1 MKVNYFKWVAAS
13 FLVGLMAAAPI
24 AQAGLLGA
32 LVGDA
37 IVHHEEEKAQQ
48 NGQSNML
55 TQHPV
60 MGAVAGSVAGSVV
73 EGGIVHEASDHP
85 VLAAVGGVV
94 LGAAAEPEL
103 AQNAR
108 DLYIEAR
115 TEKLRKNMTAA
126 GEPRPGD
133 GCAAHHIVMKDDGRF
148 PASQQARAILEE
160 CGIDLD
166 SAENGVWLPDT
177 NEGSACHGV
186 YHRTLHTEEY
196 AKQILGRLSDGYEER
211 GCEGVIDAL
220 RAIKE
225 DLGGKDQ

>member
-1 MKVNYFKWVAAS
+1 MKVNYSKWIISS
-13 FLVGLMAAAPI
+13 FLVGFMAVAPT

-115 TEKLRKNMTAA
+115 TEKLRKNMTAT

-133 GCAAHHIVMKDDGRF
+133 GCAAHHIVMKDDGKF
-148 PASQQARAILEE
+148 PASKKARDILEN

-177 NEGSACHGV
+177 TEDSACRGA

-196 AKQILGRLSDGYEER
+196 ANNVYKRLRYAKEEAGCDGVASALKEIKLALTN
-211 GCEGVIDAL
+211 EG
-220 RAIKE
+220 
-225 DLGGKDQ
+225 

>member
-1 MKVNYFKWVAAS
+1 MKVNYFKWVVAS
-13 FLVGLMAAAPI
+13 FFVGLMAVAPM

-37 IVHHEEEKAQQ
+37 IAHHEEEKAQQ
-48 NGQSNML
+48 NGKSNMF

-60 MGAVAGSVAGSVV
+60 MGAVAGSVAGSVI
-73 EGGIVHEASDHP
+73 EGSVIHEASDHP
-85 VLAAVGGVV
+85 VLAAVGGAV

-103 AQNAR
+103 AQKAR

-115 TEKLRKNMTAA
+115 TVKLRKNLAAA

-177 NEGSACHGV
+177 KEGSACHGA
-186 YHRTLHTEEY
+186 YHRTLHTEAY
-196 AKQILGRLSDGYEER
+196 ADDIYIRLRIAREKDG
-211 GCEGVIDAL
+211 CDGVIDEL
-220 RAIKE
+220 KKIKME
-225 DLGGKDQ
+225 LVNE